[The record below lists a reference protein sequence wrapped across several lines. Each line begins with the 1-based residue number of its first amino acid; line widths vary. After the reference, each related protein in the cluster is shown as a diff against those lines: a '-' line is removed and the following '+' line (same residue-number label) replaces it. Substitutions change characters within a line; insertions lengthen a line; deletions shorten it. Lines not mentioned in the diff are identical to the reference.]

1 MHTAWYRPCTP
12 GQSRVQIEVAGSV
25 LSGQA
30 RLRMGQGQANTASTL
45 PVLGMLRK
53 EYRAASLSFSCQCD
67 SLFLHHGDRASHMEA
82 AICASVEGPHCP
94 QHEDKHG
101 LAISGNKKRQQIQ
114 SRVAAATSLRSAPC
128 SLSSPTGMSWS
139 SFFTGSAVFRCLS
152 FAGPFQHQ
160 TCQPRL
166 STECRGPHAFLRD
179 LGFKRHEMAHDRAIC
194 RFSPGTCDHA
204 N

>member
-30 RLRMGQGQANTASTL
+30 RLGWVKDKQIQNQPFLYWACFAKNTALHLYPFRVSATPSFCIMVTEPPTWKQQYVPQSKVHMVHSTRINTVWQYL
-45 PVLGMLRK
+45 AIRTPADSVACGSSHITTECSMLAVVPHRNVL
-53 EYRAASLSFSCQCD
+53 EF
-67 SLFLHHGDRASHMEA
+67 FLHR
-82 AICASVEGPHCP
+82 ICCIP
-94 QHEDKHG
+94 
-101 LAISGNKKRQQIQ
+101 
-114 SRVAAATSLRSAPC
+114 
-128 SLSSPTGMSWS
+128 
-139 SFFTGSAVFRCLS
+139 VFV